1 MAAGYG
7 MSPTFNKEM
16 LSNLIDGVISMDIEH
31 DQKMAVL
38 EGIQEACKVG
48 MVCIGYPNGECMCV
62 DEKTSETDGQEAVTD
77 ALGSDYIPDEESS
90 KGSAVS
96 PVLDDIIKT
105 LTEIRESIKDD
116 KDYGRV
122 YASRVTRIADLVDI
136 LKEST
141 DAKNEDGNV
150 DGADDELAVL
160 EDGGDVG
167 GDVAE
172 GSDECSVADSAESG
186 PEV

>member
-1 MAAGYG
+1 
-7 MSPTFNKEM
+7 MSPTLNKEM
-16 LSNLIDGVISMDIEH
+16 LSKIIDGVISMDIEH

-38 EGIQEACKVG
+38 EGIQEACKIGV
-48 MVCIGYPNGECMCV
+48 VCVGYPNCEYMCV

-96 PVLDDIIKT
+96 PVLDEIIKT

-116 KDYGRV
+116 QDYGRV

-141 DAKNEDGNV
+141 DAKNEDGVV

-160 EDGGDVG
+160 EDGAVDPAENPGNTDTG
-167 GDVAE
+167 GP
-172 GSDECSVADSAESG
+172 SDSEEPDSE
-186 PEV
+186 E

>member
-1 MAAGYG
+1 
-7 MSPTFNKEM
+7 MSPTLNKEM
-16 LSNLIDGVISMDIEH
+16 LSKLIDGVISMDIEH

-48 MVCIGYPNGECMCV
+48 VVCIGYPNGECMCV

-77 ALGSDYIPDEESS
+77 AIGSDYIPDSESS

-116 KDYGRV
+116 QDYGRV

-160 EDGGDVG
+160 EDGEEAGDMSGGVDDAGDAGDVG
-167 GDVAE
+167 EE
-172 GSDECSVADSAESG
+172 G
-186 PEV
+186 

>member
-1 MAAGYG
+1 
-7 MSPTFNKEM
+7 MSPTLNKEM
-16 LSNLIDGVISMDIEH
+16 LSKLIDGVISMDIEH

-48 MVCIGYPNGECMCV
+48 VVCIGY
-62 DEKTSETDGQEAVTD
+62 ETDGQGAVTD

-141 DAKNEDGNV
+141 DAKNEDGVV

-160 EDGGDVG
+160 EDGEVDPSENPGDTDTG
-167 GDVAE
+167 GP
-172 GSDECSVADSAESG
+172 SDSEESDSE
-186 PEV
+186 E